1 LSAVV
6 GLAAGLGACTQG
18 ARTPGPQPQPSD
30 LAREASGPM
39 RGLFADSG
47 AGGMVVT
54 VVRGDDAVIQGYGRM
69 GPGDPRAPDGTT
81 LVRLDSISKLLASE
95 LLAKLAAA
103 HRLELTDPLTLHAPE
118 GWAARTKDATPITLV
133 QLATH
138 TSGLPRIAPYA
149 APATPP
155 SPADATAARWAWL
168 AQRHTKEPPGQTAHY
183 SNLGFDFLGDA
194 LADAT
199 GTTYDAALKTWVT
212 QPLGMRDTTPAP
224 SPEECVRMMAGDPGA
239 SPPPCLDQS
248 FQAASGGV
256 YSTAADMALWMQSQL
271 AAGPPDPA
279 RRISQA
285 IYVQRAALARAVGID
300 VAGPASGIGL
310 AWIQLDAD
318 ATHPRLIEKTGGG
331 YGFMTYIVLD
341 PARRIGVFLAVNSM
355 GHGRLEKL
363 TTDANTL
370 VAALGS
376 SGSDRRAS

>member
-1 LSAVV
+1 
-6 GLAAGLGACTQG
+6 
-18 ARTPGPQPQPSD
+18 
-30 LAREASGPM
+30 
-39 RGLFADSG
+39 
-47 AGGMVVT
+47 
-54 VVRGDDAVIQGYGRM
+54 M

-81 LVRLDSISKLLASE
+81 LVRLDSISKLLASQ
-95 LLAKLAAA
+95 LLAKLALT
-103 HRLELTDPLTLHAPE
+103 HRVALTDPLTLHAPE
-118 GWAARTKDATPITLV
+118 GWAARTRGTTPITLV

-149 APATPP
+149 ASATPP
-155 SPADATAARWAWL
+155 SAAEATQARWAWL
-168 AQRHTKEPPGQTAHY
+168 AQRHTERPPGQTAHY
-183 SNLGFDFLGDA
+183 SNFGFDFLGDA

-199 GTTYDAALKTWVT
+199 GTTYDDALKAWVT
-212 QPLGMRDTTPAP
+212 EPLGMRDTTPAP
-224 SPEECVRMMAGDPGA
+224 SPDECVRMMAGDPA
-239 SPPPCLDQS
+239 VSPPPCLDQS
-248 FQAASGGV
+248 FQAASGGL

-285 IYVQRAALARAVGID
+285 IYVRRATLARAQGID

-341 PARRIGVFLAVNSM
+341 PARRIGVFLAMNRM

-363 TTDANTL
+363 TADANDL

-376 SGSDRRAS
+376 SGRGGRTS